1 MKTQEYIS
9 RFKDKDELLFTLL
22 RDIEKCKFSKKEAQ
36 NIINEL
42 KKQGVLSNIPFKKTN
57 GPYSYS
63 SVIETRCNVSKNKY
77 SFEGWYHY
85 IEVSYAVKA
94 NRIKRSVIRIS
105 GLGIALGSVIG
116 IGIFIASKLLRL

>member
-77 SFEGWYHY
+77 SFDGWCHY
-85 IEVSYAVKA
+85 IEVSYTVKA
-94 NRIKRSVIRIS
+94 ATKKRSIARIS
-105 GLGIALGSVIG
+105 GLGIGFG
-116 IGIFIASKLLRL
+116 IVVGIAIFAVSKLLRL